1 MSKYLSKSDFQ
12 LASSCAKKLVYKKRG
27 YASSNDTDEYM
38 AMLAQ
43 GGYVVGKLATLLFP
57 NGIEIDG
64 KTTESLALTKKYIDD
79 YDSITLFEPAFEFNQ
94 RLARIDIFVKNGSKI
109 ELIEVKSA
117 SRDSLNP
124 KKDNQ
129 KLKKYIQDISY
140 QYTILKDIFPEC
152 EITCL
157 LLMPDKAMRTMIDGF
172 AGWFRLKEQAI
183 SKDLEYEAPDEILT
197 QEKSKFQKP
206 VVEFVY
212 ENHPNRQDY
221 IDRIRKE
228 GILNYLDVTD
238 KAKALET
245 EIRAKAN
252 SFINILNNGLEA
264 TSNDFQISKSC
275 KSCEYYVSGDF
286 NCGFFECWKGT
297 NKFPS
302 IFDMYYG
309 GTIGSN
315 NYLNELI
322 QAGNYDFEDIQAD
335 RLSKN
340 DGSIGSRNERQLIQ
354 LTNTLNKTEW
364 FSETMNQEL
373 ASWKYPLHFVDFET
387 FTGAMPFN
395 KGMRPFELLAFQW
408 SCHTIEKPG
417 AAPIHKEFILT
428 DNDFPNFRFA
438 ESLMNHIGL
447 NGTPLMWAT
456 HENSVLR
463 TIYYQMNQF
472 GYQNPV
478 LKDWL
483 EKTIKDKDL
492 GTEGRFIDM
501 NAFTLAHYF
510 HPDMK
515 GRTSIKKVLPAIW
528 NNNPFLHEIDYLSK
542 YSMLDMENQV
552 IDPYDTLFNLA
563 NEKMHE
569 LDEEIEIQSEDVKG
583 GTAAMR
589 AYQRIRFDESISKEH
604 KEELKHR
611 LLEYCQLDTMAM
623 VIIWTY
629 WNCLNLDI
637 NGKES

>member
-1 MSKYLSKSDFQ
+1 MKLSKSDFQ
-12 LASSCAKKLVYKKRG
+12 LASSCAKKLVYKKKG

-43 GGYVVGKLATLLFP
+43 GGYVVGKMATLLFP
-57 NGIEIDG
+57 DGIEIDG
-64 KTTESLALTKKYIDD
+64 KTTESLALTKKYIDEFE
-79 YDSITLFEPAFEFNQ
+79 SITLFEPAFEFNQ
-94 RLARIDIFVKNGSKI
+94 RLARIDIFVKNGNKI

-117 SRDSLNP
+117 SRDSLSP
-124 KKDNQ
+124 QKDNQ

-157 LLMPDKAMRTMIDGF
+157 LLMPDKSMRTMIDGF

-183 SKDLEYEAPDEILT
+183 SNDLEYEAPAEILT

-206 VVEFVY
+206 EVEFLY
-212 ENHPNRQDY
+212 ENHPNTQDY
-221 IDRIRKE
+221 IDRIRNE

-245 EIRAKAN
+245 EIRGKAE

-264 TSNDFQISKSC
+264 TSSDFQISKSC
-275 KSCEYYVSGDF
+275 KSCEYYVSGDS
-286 NCGFFECWKGT
+286 NCGFFECWKDT
-297 NKFPS
+297 DKFPS

-364 FSETMNQEL
+364 ISETMNQEL

-387 FTGAMPFN
+387 YTGAIPFN

-417 AAPIHKEFILT
+417 AVPIHKEFILT
-428 DNDFPNFRFA
+428 DNEFPNFRFA

-472 GYQNPV
+472 GYQNSV
-478 LKDWL
+478 LKEWL

-528 NNNPFLHEIDYLSK
+528 NNNHFLHEIDYLSK

-569 LDEEIEIQSEDVKG
+569 LDDEIEIQSEDVKG

-604 KEELKHR
+604 KEELKYR
-611 LLEYCQLDTMAM
+611 LLEYCKLDTMAM

-629 WNCLNLDI
+629 WNNVTFKN
-637 NGKES
+637 NGRK

>member
-1 MSKYLSKSDFQ
+1 MNKYLSKSDFQ
-12 LASSCAKKLVYKKRG
+12 LASSCAKKLVYKKKG

-38 AMLAQ
+38 TMLSQ
-43 GGYVVGKLATLLFP
+43 GGYVVGKMATLLFP
-57 NGIEIDG
+57 NGIEIEG
-64 KTTESLALTKKYIDD
+64 STKESLEKTKELVLQDN
-79 YDSITLFEPAFEFNQ
+79 SITLFEPAFEFNQ
-94 RLARIDIFVKNGSKI
+94 RLARIDIFVKNGNKI

-124 KKDNQ
+124 QKDNQ

-152 EITCL
+152 EIKCL
-157 LLMPDKAMRTMIDGF
+157 LLMPDKAMRTMIEGF
-172 AGWFRLKEQAI
+172 AGWFRLKEQPV
-183 SKDLEYEAPDEILT
+183 SLELEFEAPAEILT

-206 VVEFVY
+206 EIEFLY

-221 IDRIRKE
+221 IDKIRNE

-245 EIRAKAN
+245 EIRGKAET
-252 SFINILNNGLEA
+252 FINILNNGLEA
-264 TSNDFQISKSC
+264 TSSDFQISKSC
-275 KSCEYYVSGDF
+275 KSCEYFVSGDL

-297 NKFPS
+297 DKFPS

-322 QAGNYDFEDIQAD
+322 FEGKHDFKDIQAE

-340 DGSIGSRNERQLIQ
+340 DGSVGARNERQLIQ

-364 FSETMNQEL
+364 ISDTMKQEL
-373 ASWKYPLHFVDFET
+373 TSWKYPLHFIDFET
-387 FTGAMPFN
+387 YTGAMPFN

-408 SCHTIEKPG
+408 SCHTILKPC
-417 AAPIHKEFILT
+417 AKPTHKKFILT

-438 ESLMNHIGL
+438 ESLMKHIGTE
-447 NGTPLMWAT
+447 GTPLMWAT

-463 TIYYQMNQF
+463 TIYYQMQEY
-472 GYQNPV
+472 GYDNPD
-478 LKDWL
+478 LKSWL
-483 EKTIKDKDL
+483 EQTIKDKDL

-501 NAFTLAHYF
+501 NAFTLTHYF

-515 GRTSIKKVLPAIW
+515 GKTSIKKVLPAVW
-528 NNNPFLHEIDYLSK
+528 NNNPFLHEIDYLSI
-542 YSMLDMENQV
+542 YSMLDKESQV

-563 NEKMHE
+563 NAKMRD
-569 LDEEIEIQSEDVKG
+569 LDEEIDIQSEDVKG
-583 GTAAMR
+583 GTGAMR
-589 AYQRIRFDESISKEH
+589 AYQRIRFDESISKDY

-611 LLEYCQLDTMAM
+611 LLEYCKLDTMAM

-629 WNCLNLDI
+629 WDSLNFR
-637 NGKES
+637 